1 MFVPISKQANQK
13 FKENLLEFK
22 NLMKNWELAE
32 KQYMA
37 ELEAKDRKV
46 GEVAARRYYYLVN
59 V

>member
-13 FKENLLEFK
+13 LKENSLEFK

-46 GEVAARRYYYLVN
+46 REVAARRY
-59 V
+59 